1 LRLPG
6 LGRFAGMYQLWQ
18 LLHVSQQKIS
28 IFDLIVQVAQCPVQR
43 NGEQVFEDVLCDL
56 LGGSPEPFLLY
67 KAFFSLVEKT
77 GPVLVNA
84 LRTAAVRGQILY
96 RFAHDRLC
104 EG

>member
-1 LRLPG
+1 
-6 LGRFAGMYQLWQ
+6 
-18 LLHVSQQKIS
+18 
-28 IFDLIVQVAQCPVQR
+28 
-43 NGEQVFEDVLCDL
+43 
-56 LGGSPEPFLLY
+56 
-67 KAFFSLVEKT
+67 LVEKT